1 MRLRDYI
8 IRRLLLLI
16 PVLIGVS
23 IITFALTRLIAGP
36 LGPASIYINERCA
49 ASDACIDAV
58 IHKYGFDQPVP
69 VQYVKYMD
77 GLLHGDWGYSKAAK
91 LTVAD
96 AISTKLPATFE
107 LATAAMVIAV
117 VLAIPLGVLS
127 ATRRNKPVDHA
138 TRVVALSGVSL
149 PVFWLGLMLK
159 YALYWLPFVYFG
171 LTLLPIDQRATSGM
185 YGDCERGVVYTVCAT
200 TRLYTVDSILAFNG
214 SAFVDAL
221 KHLFMP
227 AMTLAFVT
235 MAVIVRM
242 MRSSMLE
249 VLNQE
254 YIKTARSKG
263 LSEKVVIK
271 KHARRN
277 ALIPTT
283 TVIGLSFGGLL
294 GGAVLTETIFS
305 WPGLGQ
311 WSADSVQQLDPAAIM
326 GFTLVAGVVYVVAN
340 LVVDILYAFLDP
352 RIRLG
357 E

>member
-23 IITFALTRLIAGP
+23 IITFALTRLVGGP
-36 LGPASIYINERCA
+36 YGAASIYISEQCLQRE
-49 ASDACIDAV
+49 ACVQGV
-58 IHKYGFDQPVP
+58 IHKYGFDQPIP
-69 VQYVKYMD
+69 IQYLKYMEA
-77 GLLHGDWGYSKAAK
+77 LLHGDLGYSKAARQ
-91 LTVAD
+91 TVGD
-96 AISTKLPATFE
+96 AIASKLPATFE
-107 LATAAMVIAV
+107 LAAVAMTIAV
-117 VLAIPLGVLS
+117 VLAIPMGVVS

-138 TRVVALSGVSL
+138 TRVLALSGVSI

-159 YALYWLPFVYFG
+159 YALYFLPFIYLGVK
-171 LTLLPIDQRATSGM
+171 LLPLDDRSSAGM
-185 YGDCERGVVYTVCAT
+185 YGDCTKAAYTVCAT
-200 TRLYTVDSILAFNG
+200 TNLYTVDSILAFNG
-214 SAFVDAL
+214 TALWDAIS
-221 KHLFMP
+221 HLLMP
-227 AMTLAFVT
+227 AVTLAFVT

-305 WPGLGQ
+305 WPGLGR
-311 WSADSVQQLDPAAIM
+311 WSADAVRQLDPAAIM
-326 GFTLVAGVVYVVAN
+326 GFTLVAGVVYVLAN
-340 LVVDILYAFLDP
+340 LVVDILYAYLDP

>member
-23 IITFALTRLIAGP
+23 IITFTLTRLVGD
-36 LGPASIYINERCA
+36 PAAIYIDERC
-49 ASDACIDAV
+49 SLNPSCVQGIY
-58 IHKYGFDQPVP
+58 HRYGFDQPVP
-69 VQYVKYMD
+69 IQYLRYME
-77 GLLHGDWGYSKAAK
+77 GLIQGDLGYSRTAA
-91 LTVAD
+91 LPVSE
-96 AISTKLPATFE
+96 AIVKKFPATFE
-107 LATAAMVIAV
+107 LASSAMILAV
-117 VLAIPLGVLS
+117 LLGVPLGVIS
-127 ATRRNKPVDHA
+127 ATWRDRPVDHV
-138 TRVVALSGVSL
+138 TRTFALAGVSI

-159 YALYWLPFVYFG
+159 IVFYDKWREAFG
-171 LTLLPIDQRATSGM
+171 YPLLPVTGRYSGTM
-185 YGDCERGVVYTVCAT
+185 YDLPNAAVPSVTN
-200 TRLYTVDSILAFNG
+200 LYTVDAVLAGSWDGFFDAVTHLIL
-214 SAFVDAL
+214 
-221 KHLFMP
+221 P
-227 AMTLAFVT
+227 AVTLSYVT
-235 MAVIVRM
+235 MALITRM

-294 GGAVLTETIFS
+294 GGAVLTETIFD

-311 WSADSVQQLDPAAIM
+311 WSAAAVTRTDNAAIM
-326 GFTLVAGVVYVVAN
+326 GFTLLTAIIYVLAN
-340 LVVDILYAFLDP
+340 LVVDVTYAYLDP

>member
-8 IRRLLLLI
+8 IRRVLLLI

-23 IITFALTRLIAGP
+23 IITFALTRLVGGP
-36 LGPASIYINERCA
+36 YGAASIYINERCL
-49 ASDACIDAV
+49 ASEDCINAV
-58 IHKYGFDQPVP
+58 IHKYGFDQPIP
-69 VQYVKYMD
+69 IQYLKYME
-77 GLLHGDWGYSKAAK
+77 GLFHGDLGYSKAAK
-91 LTVAD
+91 LSVTD
-96 AISTKLPATFE
+96 AIATKLPATFE
-107 LATAAMVIAV
+107 LAAISMIIAV
-117 VLAIPLGVLS
+117 VFAIPMGVLS

-138 TRVVALSGVSL
+138 TRVLSLSGVSV

-159 YALYWLPFVYFG
+159 YVLYYFPFLYIGIKF
-171 LTLLPIDQRATSGM
+171 LPIDGRSTSGM
-185 YGDCERGVVYTVCAT
+185 YGDCGQAAFTVCSSSH
-200 TRLYTVDSILAFNG
+200 LYTVDSILALNG
-214 SAFVDAL
+214 TALWDAIA
-221 KHLFMP
+221 HLLMP
-227 AMTLAFVT
+227 AVTLAFVT

-305 WPGLGQ
+305 WPGIGR
-311 WSADSVQQLDPAAIM
+311 WSADAVRQLDPAAIM

-340 LVVDILYAFLDP
+340 LVVDVLYAYLDP

>member
-8 IRRLLLLI
+8 LRRLLLLV
-16 PVLIGVS
+16 PVLLGVS
-23 IITFALTRLIAGP
+23 VITFALTRMVGD
-36 LGPASIYINERCA
+36 PAAIYIDERC
-49 ASDACIDAV
+49 SLNPACVDFIH
-58 IHKYGFDQPVP
+58 HKYGFDQPVV
-69 VQYVKYMD
+69 VQYWAYM
-77 GLLHGDWGYSKAAK
+77 HGVLVGDLGYSRTAG
-91 LTVAD
+91 LPVTQ
-96 AISTKLPATFE
+96 AIAGKLPATFE
-107 LATAAMVIAV
+107 LATAAMV
-117 VLAIPLGVLS
+117 LAIVFGIPMGVIS
-127 ATRRNKPVDHA
+127 ATRRDKPVDHL
-138 TRVVALSGVSL
+138 TRTVALVGVSL

-159 YALYWLPFVYFG
+159 IVFYDKLP
-171 LTLLPIDQRATSGM
+171 LLPVTGRYSGTMYDLPGATVPLWTG
-185 YGDCERGVVYTVCAT
+185 
-200 TRLYTVDSILAFNG
+200 LYTLDAMKAGSLNG
-214 SAFVDAL
+214 FVDAI
-221 KHLFMP
+221 KHLVLP
-227 AMTLAFVT
+227 SVTLAYVT
-235 MAVIVRM
+235 MATIVRM

-294 GGAVLTETIFS
+294 GGAVLTETIFD

-311 WSADSVQQLDPAAIM
+311 WSASAVVRLDNAAIM
-326 GFTLVAGVVYVVAN
+326 GFTLLSAIVYVLAN
-340 LVVDILYAFLDP
+340 LVVDILYAYLDP

>member
-8 IRRLLLLI
+8 VRRLLLLI

-23 IITFALTRLIAGP
+23 IITFTLTRLVGD
-36 LGPASIYINERCA
+36 PAAIYIDERC
-49 ASDACIDAV
+49 SLNPACV
-58 IHKYGFDQPVP
+58 QSVYERYGFDQPVP
-69 VQYVKYMD
+69 IQYVRYMD
-77 GLLHGDWGYSKAAK
+77 ALLHGELGYSRTAA
-91 LTVAD
+91 LPVSE
-96 AISTKLPATFE
+96 AIAKKLPATFE
-107 LATAAMVIAV
+107 LATASMLIAV
-117 VLAIPLGVLS
+117 VLGIPLGVVS
-127 ATRRNKPVDHA
+127 ATRRDKALDHA
-138 TRVVALSGVSL
+138 TRIFALTGVSI

-159 YALYWLPFVYFG
+159 WTLYFKWFEAFG
-171 LTLLPIDQRATSGM
+171 DPLLPVTGRSDPNLLLYDVPGAP
-185 YGDCERGVVYTVCAT
+185 VP
-200 TRLYTVDSILAFNG
+200 TRTYLYVLDSILAG
-214 SAFVDAL
+214 SWLGFEDAVT
-221 KHLFMP
+221 HLIMP
-227 AMTLAFVT
+227 AITLAFVT
-235 MAVIVRM
+235 MAVITRM

-283 TVIGLSFGGLL
+283 TVIGLAFGGLL
-294 GGAVLTETIFS
+294 GGAVLTETVFD

-311 WSADSVQQLDPAAIM
+311 WSAAAITRFDNAAIM
-326 GFTLVAGVVYVVAN
+326 GFTLLAAVIYVIAN
-340 LVVDILYAFLDP
+340 LVVDILYAYLDP

>member
-23 IITFALTRLIAGP
+23 VMTFALTRLIGGP
-36 LGPASIYINERCA
+36 LGAASIYINEKCLQ
-49 ASDACIDAV
+49 SDTCIDAV
-58 IHKYGFDQPVP
+58 IHKYGFDQPIP
-69 VQYVKYMD
+69 IQYVNYMKA
-77 GLLHGDWGYSKAAK
+77 LLQGDLGYSKSAK
-91 LTVAD
+91 LLVTD
-96 AISTKLPATFE
+96 AITSKMPATFE
-107 LATAAMVIAV
+107 LASAAMVIAV
-117 VLAIPLGVLS
+117 VFALPLGVLS

-138 TRVVALSGVSL
+138 TRVLALSGVSI

-159 YALYWLPFVYFG
+159 YLLFYFPFIYLG
-171 LTLLPIDQRATSGM
+171 IKLLPIDGRATSGM
-185 YGDCERGVVYTVCAT
+185 YGICTSRVSFPLCAST
-200 TRLYTVDSILAFNG
+200 NLYTVDAILALNG
-214 SAFVDAL
+214 TALWDAVS
-221 KHLFMP
+221 HLILP
-227 AMTLAFVT
+227 ALTLAFVT
-235 MAVIVRM
+235 MAIIVRM

-294 GGAVLTETIFS
+294 GGAVLTESIFT
-305 WPGLGQ
+305 WPGIGR
-311 WSADSVQQLDPAAIM
+311 WSADAVTQFDPAAIM
-326 GFTLVAGVVYVVAN
+326 GFTLVAAVVYVVAN
-340 LVVDILYAFLDP
+340 LVVDVLYAYLDP

>member
-23 IITFALTRLIAGP
+23 IITFTLTRLVGD
-36 LGPASIYINERCA
+36 PASIYITERCL
-49 ASDACIDAV
+49 DIGPTCTEAV
-58 IHKYGFDQPVP
+58 RRQYGFDQPLP
-69 VQYVKYMD
+69 VQYIRYMQ
-77 GLLHGDWGYSKAAK
+77 GLLSGDLGYSRTAQSSV
-91 LTVAD
+91 TE
-96 AISTKLPATFE
+96 AIVQKFPATFE
-107 LATAAMVIAV
+107 LAAASMFIAV
-117 VLAIPLGVLS
+117 VVGIPLGVIS
-127 ATRRNKPVDHA
+127 ATRRDKPVDHA
-138 TRVVALSGVSL
+138 TRTFALAGVSL

-159 YALYWLPFVYFG
+159 ITFYDKVHWIDGSP
-171 LTLLPIDQRATSGM
+171 LLPVTGRYSGTM
-185 YGDCERGVVYTVCAT
+185 YDLPGAAVAAQTH
-200 TRLYTVDSILAFNG
+200 LYTIDSLVALNGDAFI
-214 SAFVDAL
+214 DAL
-221 KHLFMP
+221 KHLALP
-227 AMTLAFVT
+227 AITLSYVT
-235 MAVIVRM
+235 MALITRM

-249 VLNQE
+249 VMNQE

-263 LSEKVVIK
+263 LSEKVVVT

-294 GGAVLTETIFS
+294 GGAVLTETIFD

-311 WSADSVQQLDPAAIM
+311 WSAAAIIRLDHAAVL
-326 GFTLVAGVVYVVAN
+326 GFTLLSAVIYVVAN
-340 LVVDILYAFLDP
+340 LVVDILYAYLDP

>member
-16 PVLIGVS
+16 PVFIGVS
-23 IITFALTRLIAGP
+23 IITFALTRLIGGP
-36 LGPASIYINERCA
+36 YGAASIYINERCL
-49 ASDACIDAV
+49 ASEQCIEAV
-58 IHKYGFDQPVP
+58 IHKYGFDQPIP
-69 VQYVKYMD
+69 IQYLKYMD
-77 GLLHGDWGYSKAAK
+77 GVLHGDFGYSKAAK
-91 LTVAD
+91 QFVGD
-96 AISTKLPATFE
+96 AIATKFPATLE
-107 LATAAMVIAV
+107 LATAAMLIAV
-117 VLAIPLGVLS
+117 VFAIPMGVVS

-138 TRVVALSGVSL
+138 TRVLALSGVSV
-149 PVFWLGLMLK
+149 PVFWLGLMLQ
-159 YALYWLPFVYFG
+159 YSLFFLPYVYFG
-171 LTLLPIDQRATSGM
+171 SAILPISHRASTGM
-185 YGDCERGVVYTVCAT
+185 YGVCTARAVYEVCAT
-200 TRLYTVDSILAFNG
+200 TNLYTVDAILALNPK
-214 SAFVDAL
+214 ALWDAVS
-221 KHLFMP
+221 HLLMP
-227 AMTLAFVT
+227 AVTLGFVT

-294 GGAVLTETIFS
+294 GGAVLTESIFS
-305 WPGLGQ
+305 WPGIGK
-311 WSADSVQQLDPAAIM
+311 WSADAVTQLDPAAIM
-326 GFTLVAGVVYVVAN
+326 GFTLVAAVVYVIAN
-340 LVVDILYAFLDP
+340 LVVDVLYAYLDP